1 MQHRIILPGATTL
14 TRLISEVREKAT
26 LRLWNKLALIPSAE
40 QRSQL
45 EMLLGPTDCS
55 RLSLLESLKKG
66 PVTISGPAFNEAIER
81 WKTLNDFGLHAENL
95 STLPAVRLKNL
106 ARYAGMT
113 SVFNIARMSPQKRMA
128 VLVAFVLAWETL
140 ALDDA
145 LDVLDAMLAVIIRD
159 ARKIGQKKRLR
170 SLKDLDKSA
179 LALASACSYLL
190 KEETPDESIRAEVFS
205 YIPRQKLAEIITLV
219 REIARPSDDNFHE
232 EMVEQ
237 YGRVRRF
244 LPHLLNTVKFSSA
257 PAGVTTLNA
266 CDYLSR
272 EFSSRRQFFDDAPT
286 EIISRSWKRLVINKE
301 KHITRRGYTL
311 CFLSKLQDSLR
322 RRDVYVTGSNRWGDP
337 RARLLQG
344 ADWQANRIKVY
355 RSLGHPTDPQEAIK
369 SLGHQLDSRYRQVAA
384 RLCENEAVE
393 LDVSGPKPRLTIS
406 PLASLD
412 EPDSL
417 KRLSKMIS
425 DLLPPVDLTEL
436 LLEINAHT
444 GFADEFFH
452 ASEASARL
460 VDFQATLPLAQIWGG
475 GEVASADGM
484 RFVTPV
490 RTINAGPNRKYFG
503 NNRGITWYNFV
514 SDQYSGFHGIV
525 IPGTLRDSIFVL
537 EGLLEQETGLN
548 PTEIMT
554 DTAGASEL
562 VFGLFWLLG
571 YQFSPRLADA
581 GASVFWRMDHDAD
594 YGVLNDIARGQSDP
608 RKIVLQWDE
617 MIRTAGSLKLG
628 KVQVSVLVRSLLKS
642 ERPSGLTQA
651 IIEVG
656 RINKT
661 LYLLNYIDDEDYRRR
676 ILTQLNRGES
686 RHAVA
691 RAICHGQKGEI
702 RKRYTDGQ
710 EDQLG
715 TLGLVTNAVVLW
727 NTIYMQAALDHLR
740 AQGETLNDEDIAR
753 LSPLCHGHINMLGH
767 YSFTLAELV
776 TKGHLRPLKE
786 ASEAENVA

>member
-1 MQHRIILPGATTL
+1 M
-14 TRLISEVREKAT
+14 
-26 LRLWNKLALIPSAE
+26 
-40 QRSQL
+40 
-45 EMLLGPTDCS
+45 
-55 RLSLLESLKKG
+55 
-66 PVTISGPAFNEAIER
+66 PAFE
-81 WKTLNDFGLHAENL
+81 WVHVQLHQQKGMISLSPPTICNSAENL

-113 SVFNIARMSPQKRMA
+113 SVFNIAEDVTAEKDGGSGCLCPCM
-128 VLVAFVLAWETL
+128 ETL

-425 DLLPPVDLTEL
+425 DL
-436 LLEINAHT
+436 
-444 GFADEFFH
+444 
-452 ASEASARL
+452 
-460 VDFQATLPLAQIWGG
+460 
-475 GEVASADGM
+475 
-484 RFVTPV
+484 
-490 RTINAGPNRKYFG
+490 
-503 NNRGITWYNFV
+503 
-514 SDQYSGFHGIV
+514 
-525 IPGTLRDSIFVL
+525 
-537 EGLLEQETGLN
+537 
-548 PTEIMT
+548 
-554 DTAGASEL
+554 
-562 VFGLFWLLG
+562 
-571 YQFSPRLADA
+571 
-581 GASVFWRMDHDAD
+581 
-594 YGVLNDIARGQSDP
+594 
-608 RKIVLQWDE
+608 
-617 MIRTAGSLKLG
+617 
-628 KVQVSVLVRSLLKS
+628 
-642 ERPSGLTQA
+642 PSG
-651 IIEVG
+651 G
-656 RINKT
+656 FN
-661 LYLLNYIDDEDYRRR
+661 
-676 ILTQLNRGES
+676 G
-686 RHAVA
+686 VA
-691 RAICHGQKGEI
+691 
-702 RKRYTDGQ
+702 
-710 EDQLG
+710 
-715 TLGLVTNAVVLW
+715 
-727 NTIYMQAALDHLR
+727 
-740 AQGETLNDEDIAR
+740 AR
-753 LSPLCHGHINMLGH
+753 N
-767 YSFTLAELV
+767 
-776 TKGHLRPLKE
+776 
-786 ASEAENVA
+786 